1 MPQTRSAARLP
12 FLAAVL
18 SGVGLMSGIAAFT
31 SAPTAAAT
39 TTTPA
44 SAASAPHRCVAS
56 ELRVSVTKGSAGA
69 GSIYYTVRFANVS
82 PSACTLDGYP
92 GVSAAKHRGGPRV
105 GKAASRDHGVHPRLV
120 TIASGATAHA
130 YLKVANPGNLSP
142 ACNPTD
148 GHWVKVYPP
157 GQVHPQFARRVIP
170 VCTNGT
176 RNMFVRPVRPG
187 RGLPN

>member
-1 MPQTRSAARLP
+1 MTQTRSAARLP
-12 FLAAVL
+12 FLVAVL

-31 SAPTAAAT
+31 SAPTAAAAT
-39 TTTPA
+39 ATPA
-44 SAASAPHRCVAS
+44 SAAHRCVAS

-69 GSIYYTVRFANVS
+69 GSIYYTVRFANIS
-82 PSACTLDGYP
+82 SSACTLDGYP

-105 GKAASRDHGVHPRLV
+105 GKAASRDHGVQPRLV

-142 ACNPTD
+142 ACHPTD

-157 GQVHPQFARRVIP
+157 GQVHPQFAHRVIP